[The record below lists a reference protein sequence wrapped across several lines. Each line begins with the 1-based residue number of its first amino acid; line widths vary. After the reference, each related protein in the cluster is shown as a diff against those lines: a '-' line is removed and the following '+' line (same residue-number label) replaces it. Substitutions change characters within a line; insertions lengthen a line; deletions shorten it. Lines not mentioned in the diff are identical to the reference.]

1 MNNTFSN
8 SPEKTSEMNN
18 LALTIGIYLS
28 ILATGLL
35 MILVFVPVNLEI
47 QQVIVVIMGV
57 LFLVSLSTF
66 VKIINPKK
74 DNDLLDRYKPYFDNR
89 IFTYNYN
96 GDSYYNNKQNLV
108 DAAEEIKNLMDTLS
122 KNYDESPVDK
132 SSIDVELLRKIEK
145 IEEESPEK
153 LTEKEK
159 VITALVVEEIEQ
171 NIPLKKR
178 FVEAFRIG
186 GEAALETIPF
196 ATISYKVLQQILNTS
211 SLENDYTESIKNNSF
226 N

>member
-1 MNNTFSN
+1 MNNIFPN

-35 MILVFVPVNLEI
+35 MMLVFVPVNLEI

-57 LFLVSLSTF
+57 LFLVSLSAF

-96 GDSYYNNKQNLV
+96 GDSYYNNKQDLA

-132 SSIDVELLRKIEK
+132 SSIDVDLLRKIEK
-145 IEEESPEK
+145 IEEENHEK

-159 VITALVVEEIEQ
+159 IITAQAV
-171 NIPLKKR
+171 
-178 FVEAFRIG
+178 
-186 GEAALETIPF
+186 ETIEKNTNLKQRLIQ
-196 ATISYKVLQQILNTS
+196 ALKVGGIEALKQLLQNNPTLS
-211 SLENDYTESIKNNSF
+211 FLYYSGHGFLDELEDDHT
-226 N
+226 